1 MTEPAASEQ
10 SRHGPLRYAGRLAAL
25 GAVALFVAL
34 LVYGLVSKPAN
45 KTIDSSLAEAKAPPA
60 PGFTLEVLQRGSPGP
75 RLERRLEAAA
85 SDGQLALGEL
95 RGAPVVL
102 NFWASWC
109 PPCRT
114 EAPRLERSWRGSRG
128 RGVVFLGLDMQDLT
142 GDAREFI
149 REFGISYPNVRDPGD
164 EVARDWGVTGL
175 PETFFVSPRGRV
187 VAHVIGAISSR
198 QLEEG
203 IAAAV
208 AGRPTGV
215 LQGGD
220 RRSTR

>member
-208 AGRPTGV
+208 DGRPAGV
-215 LQGGD
+215 LEGGD

>member
-1 MTEPAASEQ
+1 MNEPATDE
-10 SRHGPLRYAGRLAAL
+10 RTPKRPLRYAGRLAAL
-25 GAVALFVAL
+25 VAVALFVAL
-34 LVYGLVSKPAN
+34 LVYGLLSKPAD

-60 PGFTLEVLQRGSPGP
+60 PGFALEVLRPGSPGP
-75 RLERRLEAAA
+75 RLARRLDAAVA
-85 SDGQLALGEL
+85 DGELSLQEL
-95 RGAPVVL
+95 RGSPVVL

-109 PPCRT
+109 PPCRE
-114 EAPRLERSWRGSRG
+114 EAPRLERLWRERRA
-128 RGVVFLGLDMQDLT
+128 RGVVVLGLDMQDLT

-175 PETFFVSPRGRV
+175 PETFFLSARGRV
-187 VAHVIGAISSR
+187 VAHVIGAISTP

-203 IAAAV
+203 IAAALD
-208 AGRPTGV
+208 GRPAGV